1 MPQITVTEQGGTGRY
16 ISFGDAAALRDLFN
30 NPNGATIIA
39 YVKPGD
45 QAAINYLFC
54 KCDSSGYG
62 MRFTNTTTEQLGC
75 AVYRGGGTSQVSGA
89 TSGSY
94 TQGTWQHWQVSHPGN
109 GSLLGAG
116 LNFFIDD
123 SASLTKTLVTDATSP
138 IASDS
143 GLTAM
148 ILNRTGLGRHWIG
161 DVAYVAAW
169 NRVLSDI
176 ERATVRTNGPLD
188 VPSGLVFC
196 FANGQDYG
204 PNAVAVVDR
213 TAQVAGSTPTNTNLG
228 GGIALA
234 GAAAAVASASAAFAG
249 SDTTLAGNA
258 VAQASASAT
267 FNSITIYDTADR
279 GTLDLTG
286 CSVVPNGT
294 TPTINIK
301 NQYSWEENASGA
313 RFCFFHVSGVNGL
326 RPVFDVDRSNMQL
339 SDYTGKFKWSYTGER
354 GTWNDFTTTTREA
367 TPNVYRSQH
376 ADAFTQDAVYVSM
389 ANPWRVGYTLPW
401 IQSLESSG
409 LISPAPSGS
418 GSYQFETRSA
428 TTDHQGVAIA
438 AQPLF
443 SFKISNGAALAPDG
457 LPKRKLV
464 MVSGMHASEDVGN
477 YALKGAV
484 EFLLSS
490 DPLAIR
496 VLDWFDGYGYPG
508 FAQAGRAGGAQRGD
522 FHAAQKSADVNR
534 AWDGV
539 PALETITKHKAA
551 LATDVGSTIHVFL
564 DFHGDH
570 TTTANTSFFEGSA
583 GDPYGAKWDAAIDT
597 HQVTTIVYSSSAE
610 FSTGWIKANKG
621 CPYNLTPECGYLGEW
636 TPASKESF
644 GAANIKAIATLIAQG
659 EWGQVALAGAAL
671 GMASAAGALTT
682 DIPLSGAAVATSSA
696 SGSMEAQVSLSGAA
710 LAQAVSSALLST
722 GIVMTAAAVAQAAAQ
737 GTLITAIQMLGTAQ
751 AQAGGSGSLTTST
764 GGLEG
769 TAQASASAA
778 ASLTAEIR
786 LTGAAVAQA
795 SASGALAGASI
806 DLAGAAV
813 ATAYAGADL
822 TVTIALTAQ
831 ALASAI
837 ASGGLTTQ
845 IVLQADATARA
856 AAGASLSGG
865 SGFVIPAAASRIVT
879 STSRRPSALST
890 RRR

>member
-1 MPQITVTEQGGTGRY
+1 MPQITVTEQGGSGRY

-30 NPNGATIIA
+30 NANGATIIA
-39 YVKPGD
+39 YAKPGD
-45 QAAINYLFC
+45 QANINYLFC

-75 AVYRGGGTSQVSGA
+75 AVYRGASTSQVSGA

-94 TQGTWQHWQVSHPGN
+94 TLDTWQHWQVTHPGN
-109 GSLLGAG
+109 GSLLGSG
-116 LNFFIDD
+116 LNFYIDD
-123 SASLTKTLVTDATSP
+123 GASLTKTLVTDATSP

-169 NRVLSDI
+169 NRVLDST
-176 ERATVRTNGPLD
+176 ERATVRTNGPLA
-188 VPSGLVFC
+188 VSSGLVFC

-213 TAQVAGSTPTNTNLG
+213 TTQVAGSTPPNTNLG
-228 GGIALA
+228 GAIELA
-234 GAAAAVASASAAFAG
+234 GASTATATASASLAGGAAAE
-249 SDTTLAGNA
+249 LAGNA
-258 VAQASASAT
+258 TAQASASAELV
-267 FNSITIYDTADR
+267 SVIIHDTDDR

-286 CSVVPNGT
+286 CSVAPNGT

-301 NQYSWEENASGA
+301 NQYSYEENASGA
-313 RFCFFHVSGVNGL
+313 RFCFFHVTGVTGL

-339 SDYTGKFKWSYTGER
+339 TDYTGKFKWSYTGEI
-354 GTWNDFTTTTREA
+354 GTWNDFTTTTRET

-376 ADAFTQDAVYVSM
+376 ADAFTQDTVYVAL
-389 ANPWRVGYTLPW
+389 ANPWRIGYTLPW

-409 LISPAPSGS
+409 YVSYAPSGGS
-418 GSYQFETRSA
+418 SYQFETRSA
-428 TTDHQGVAIA
+428 TSDHQGVAIA
-438 AQPLF
+438 AQPMF
-443 SFKISNGAALAPDG
+443 GFKLSNGAALAPDG

-464 MVSGMHASEDVGN
+464 LMSGMHAAEDVGN
-477 YALKGAV
+477 YAFKGAV
-484 EFLLSS
+484 EFLNSE
-490 DPLAIR
+490 DPAAVSVR
-496 VLDWFDGYGYPG
+496 DWFDCYGYPIG
-508 FAQAGRAGGAQRGD
+508 APAGRAGGAQRGD

-534 AWDGV
+534 AWDGS

-570 TTTANTSFFEGSA
+570 TTTANTSFFEGTA

-621 CPYNLTPECGYLGEW
+621 CNYNMTPECGYLGEW

-644 GAANIKAIATLIAQG
+644 GAANIKAVATLIAQG
-659 EWGQVALAGAAL
+659 EFGLVAMAGAAL
-671 GMASAAGALTT
+671 GVASASGALTT

-737 GTLITAIQMLGTAQ
+737 GTLITAIQMLGSAQ

-769 TAQASASAA
+769 NAQASASAA

-786 LTGAAVAQA
+786 LAGAAVAQA

-845 IVLQADATARA
+845 IVLQANATARA
-856 AAGASLSGG
+856 AAGASLFGVG
-865 SGFVIPAAASRIVT
+865 AMPVRPTVT
-879 STSRRPSALST
+879 ANRFAGTITARLQ
-890 RRR
+890 